1 MKKKTKSPNHS
12 SYMKKAD
19 ELFLKQFRGNHCEVC
34 QTTQGTCGHHIVP
47 RSRSKALRYDMRNI
61 IVLCAAHHT
70 MGNDLAPH
78 ATNQLAVERFIKW
91 FKKNKPAQHAWIKEH
106 ERDQRKYSYLQAVEN
121 MQEGR
126 VAWDS

>member
-1 MKKKTKSPNHS
+1 MKRKTKSPNHS

-19 ELFLKQFRGNHCEVC
+19 SLFMPQFRGTHCEIC
-34 QTTQGTCGHHIVP
+34 QETRGTVGHHLISK
-47 RSRSKALRYDMRNI
+47 SRSKALRYDIRNI
-61 IVLCAAHHT
+61 LVLCQAHHCFGTDMAAHSTSH
-70 MGNDLAPH
+70 LV
-78 ATNQLAVERFIKW
+78 VERFHKW
-91 FKKNKPAQHAWIKEH
+91 FRKNKPAQYAWIKEH